1 MEHLGLA
8 IAATRTSALCS
19 PSLSPE
25 QSDSAV
31 SWYPELAG
39 MGARGAGEM
48 CPLWLPDP
56 LPVPPAVV
64 SVRPK
69 AHSRPSRMSCYVE
82 VAGDGL
88 PSETKKT
95 GKQIGSSELLWNE
108 ILTL

>member
-1 MEHLGLA
+1 MGQGRGVPYGRL
-8 IAATRTSALCS
+8 TLC
-19 PSLSPE
+19 LSP
-25 QSDSAV
+25 
-31 SWYPELAG
+31 L
-39 MGARGAGEM
+39 
-48 CPLWLPDP
+48 
-56 LPVPPAVV
+56 AVV
-64 SVRPK
+64 SVKPK